1 MIESSTHGVNNL
13 VVLVAGATSVSG
25 EAVCRALT
33 AAGARVVATGR
44 RADALESLAHA
55 VPGVVTVLCD
65 HGDHDQVV
73 ALLENI
79 HSRWGTVDGL
89 IHLVGGYRGGGGLAG
104 QSDEDWGFLE
114 TGFRT
119 LRTTTR
125 VFYDDLVS
133 SAAGRIAIVSSTMV
147 ERPTASS
154 ANYAAV
160 KAASDAWVRACAQG
174 FGVKAPDAAA
184 VIFVV
189 AGLAGAEESL
199 GTKIVELW
207 DLPALDING
216 ARIPLA

>member
-1 MIESSTHGVNNL
+1 MIESSTRGVNNL
-13 VVLVAGATSVSG
+13 VVLVAGATSESG

-33 AAGARVVATGR
+33 TAGARVVATGR
-44 RADALESLAHA
+44 RADALEALAHV
-55 VPGVVTVLCD
+55 VPGAVTMQCD

-73 ALLENI
+73 DLLENI
-79 HSRWGTVDGL
+79 HAQCGRVDGL

-104 QSDEDWGFLE
+104 QSDEDWDFLE
-114 TGFRT
+114 SGFRT

-147 ERPTASS
+147 ERPTAGS

-174 FGVKAPDAAA
+174 FGAKAPHAAA

-199 GTKIVELW
+199 GAKIVELW
-207 DLPALDING
+207 DLPAPDING
-216 ARIPLA
+216 TRIPLA